1 MALTGFVEKWVD
13 EAASLTG
20 PGRVIWC
27 DGSTAAY
34 RQFGARLPAAIAE
47 AHSRTARRLEA

>member
-1 MALTGFVEKWVD
+1 MALTSFVEKWVD
-13 EAASLTG
+13 EWAESL
-20 PGRVIWC
+20 P
-27 DGSTAAY
+27 DLQAFY